1 MYAQNGAPR
10 GSRTPTPFGPW
21 ILSPGRLPFRHRG
34 FGSRSET
41 QHVDFRIRFWLAV
54 FTRSGWCP
62 EGESDPHAFRPMDF
76 ESRSSAIP
84 TPGLLFINKK
94 SDTSAFILRRYPILP
109 SGPNKLTNI
118 LLKPFEDFQLGAL
131 YPKTVAFICTSRIE
145 CHIGVLRCA
154 RTTNARRICRA
165 ASPLETA
172 CIRRGLKVAARLLS
186 LRGDCLIWATF
197 ARRLRA
203 VSTFGLRQM
212 PASQK
217 PAHAGHENAHCV
229 GFTKSENYSNH
240 LLIFRVIS
248 WAAK

>member
-1 MYAQNGAPR
+1 
-10 GSRTPTPFGPW
+10 
-21 ILSPGRLPFRHRG
+21 
-34 FGSRSET
+34 
-41 QHVDFRIRFWLAV
+41 
-54 FTRSGWCP
+54 
-62 EGESDPHAFRPMDF
+62 MDF

-212 PASQK
+212 PAARK
-217 PAHAGHENAHCV
+217 PPSRCTKTPASLASRKQRKSLRVPVARCGSGSCCV
-229 GFTKSENYSNH
+229 RG
-240 LLIFRVIS
+240 LR
-248 WAAK
+248 AAKAFRDPRRRAFVTCDCRRPQVEATRRRTAKVSDLTDRSAAE